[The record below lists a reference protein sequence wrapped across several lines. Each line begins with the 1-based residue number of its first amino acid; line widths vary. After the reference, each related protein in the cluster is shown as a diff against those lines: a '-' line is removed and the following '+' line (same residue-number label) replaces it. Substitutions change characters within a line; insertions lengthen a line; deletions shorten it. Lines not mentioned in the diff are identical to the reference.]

1 MKRILINICINL
13 IASRAEFSNAT
24 KALIRE
30 IEQNLPKSVESGGSA
45 SSGGTQVSK
54 EGRALESVA
63 DVMAR
68 GLESDTP
75 ETGAGQKLEGRGL

>member
-1 MKRILINICINL
+1 MKRILINTCINL

-45 SSGGTQVSK
+45 SSGELK
-54 EGRALESVA
+54 
-63 DVMAR
+63 
-68 GLESDTP
+68 
-75 ETGAGQKLEGRGL
+75 